1 MVNSKNLAT
10 AMVVV
15 VGMGT
20 IAAYMS
26 ANGLSSKDI
35 TLNDACW
42 AANAD
47 PNFGDGSLNATC
59 DMIVSENI
67 EWDTKIP
74 CLAAFKPTEYF
85 FTHRDLFGIDT
96 LGRNTKGTQA
106 TVDHMKANEKVDLDI
121 CEELVDDEDY
131 QTFMADTDAWVEAH
145 SEEREM
151 LAFWGV
157 WVPFT
162 NYKACSLNII
172 FLLGGGDSAECSV
185 EDGQCSGW
193 HNKDLSSKWKM
204 NRGCN
209 RHDMCLEGQGSY
221 KDPTYCCDNMLRAAA
236 KSCRN
241 FGGGGW
247 SCGWRGCKKSCSD
260 NRTVGLLTYWAMPSA
275 GHDDSG
281 CSNGGKNYW
290 P

>member
-47 PNFGDGSLNATC
+47 PMFGDGSLNATC

-106 TVDHMKANEKVDLDI
+106 TVDHMKANENVDLDI

-131 QTFMADTDAWVEAH
+131 STFMADTDAWVEAH

-162 NYKACSLNII
+162 NYKACSLNLI
-172 FLLGGGDSAECSV
+172 FLLGGSDSAECSI

-209 RHDMCLEGQGSY
+209 RHDMCLEGRGSY
-221 KDPTYCCDNMLRAAA
+221 KDPSYCCDNMLRAAS